1 MSMHLCGPALTT
13 TSYRKRKE
21 KVTKAQQEE
30 LERGWRARNQ
40 RLKDIKLPKE
50 TFEQYL
56 EWVYGKGKKAKG
68 QKNPG
73 KKITKA
79 SASSAPKTKQSIRCN
94 RELNTE
100 HENSKD
106 ATNGNQGQAHGQ
118 NSSITPPLEANV
130 PGHGRVWV
138 TGACATKPS
147 PTYTGTKIIGIGTM
161 HKSNMVPIFSDEEAV
176 DIARMRR

>member
-1 MSMHLCGPALTT
+1 MHLCGPGLTT
-13 TSYRKRKE
+13 TSYKKRKE

-30 LERGWRARNQ
+30 FERGWRERNQ
-40 RLKDIKLPKE
+40 RLKEMKLPKE
-50 TFEQYL
+50 TLEQYM
-56 EWVYGKGKKAKG
+56 EWVYGKGKKEKG

-79 SASSAPKTKQSIRCN
+79 FTPSAPKTEQSIQHSRDW
-94 RELNTE
+94 ELDTR

-106 ATNGNQGQAHGQ
+106 DTCSNKDRAQGQN
-118 NSSITPPLEANV
+118 NSISAASEVNV
-130 PGHGRVWV
+130 PGRGRVWV
-138 TGACATKPS
+138 TGACSSKPS

-161 HKSNMVPIFSDEEAV
+161 HKSNMVPIFSDEEAT

>member
-1 MSMHLCGPALTT
+1 MSMHLCGPGLTT
-13 TSYRKRKE
+13 TSYKKRKE

-30 LERGWRARNQ
+30 FERGWRDRNH
-40 RLKDIKLPKE
+40 RLKEMKLPKE

-56 EWVYGKGKKAKG
+56 EWVYGKGKKTKG

-79 SASSAPKTKQSIRCN
+79 FASPAPKTKQPIRGFFEVIGN
-94 RELNTE
+94 D
-100 HENSKD
+100 ENSKD
-106 ATNGNQGQAHGQ
+106 ATGQ
-118 NSSITPPLEANV
+118 NSSIAPPSESNV
-130 PGHGRVWV
+130 SGHGRVWV

>member
-13 TSYRKRKE
+13 TSYKKRKT
-21 KVTKAQQEE
+21 KVTKAQQED
-30 LERGWRARNQ
+30 LERGWRDRNQ
-40 RLKDIKLPKE
+40 RLKEMRLPKE

-56 EWVYGKGKKAKG
+56 EWVYGKGKKDKG
-68 QKNPG
+68 QKNSG

-79 SASSAPKTKQSIRCN
+79 YAAVVVGKKETSNHECTSNKNTVIRTGIESQVTEPTKTDLPS
-94 RELNTE
+94 
-100 HENSKD
+100 
-106 ATNGNQGQAHGQ
+106 
-118 NSSITPPLEANV
+118 
-130 PGHGRVWV
+130 HGRVWV
-138 TGACATKPS
+138 TGACTTKPS

>member
-13 TSYRKRKE
+13 TSYKKRKV
-21 KVTKAQQEE
+21 KVTKSQQEE
-30 LERGWRARNQ
+30 LERGWRDRNQ
-40 RLKDIKLPKE
+40 RLKEMKLPKE
-50 TFEQYL
+50 TYEQYL
-56 EWVYGKGKKAKG
+56 EWVYGKGKKEKG

-79 SASSAPKTKQSIRCN
+79 FAIKTFETKQSAGPTSGITRAGSNNTDPNIRAIAQN
-94 RELNTE
+94 
-100 HENSKD
+100 
-106 ATNGNQGQAHGQ
+106 GQ
-118 NSSITPPLEANV
+118 NSSIAPSLAANV
-130 PGHGRVWV
+130 PSHGRVWV
-138 TGACATKPS
+138 TGACSTKPS

>member
-13 TSYRKRKE
+13 TSYKKRKE
-21 KVTKAQQEE
+21 KVTKSQQEE

-40 RLKDIKLPKE
+40 RLKEIKLPKE

-56 EWVYGKGKKAKG
+56 EWVYGKGKKEKG

-79 SASSAPKTKQSIRCN
+79 SAYTPVETNPPIIDS
-94 RELNTE
+94 
-100 HENSKD
+100 SKD
-106 ATNGNQGQAHGQ
+106 PTSFRHAEAEGGNTVT
-118 NSSITPPLEANV
+118 STSKSDLSR
-130 PGHGRVWV
+130 HGRLWV
-138 TGACATKPS
+138 TGPCASKPS

-161 HKSNMVPIFSDEEAV
+161 HKSNIVPIFSDEEAV

>member
-1 MSMHLCGPALTT
+1 MSMHLCGPGLTT
-13 TSYRKRKE
+13 TSYKKRKA
-21 KVTKAQQEE
+21 KITKAQQEE
-30 LERGWRARNQ
+30 LERGWRERNQ
-40 RLKDIKLPKE
+40 RLKEINLPKE

-56 EWVYGKGKKAKG
+56 EWVYGKGKKEKG

-79 SASSAPKTKQSIRCN
+79 FTTKPIETKQSAWPAARISGKDSDNKDSAIRASKSH
-94 RELNTE
+94 RENIPNTSP
-100 HENSKD
+100 NKV
-106 ATNGNQGQAHGQ
+106 N
-118 NSSITPPLEANV
+118 I
-130 PGHGRVWV
+130 PGHGHIWV
-138 TGACATKPS
+138 TGACTTKQT